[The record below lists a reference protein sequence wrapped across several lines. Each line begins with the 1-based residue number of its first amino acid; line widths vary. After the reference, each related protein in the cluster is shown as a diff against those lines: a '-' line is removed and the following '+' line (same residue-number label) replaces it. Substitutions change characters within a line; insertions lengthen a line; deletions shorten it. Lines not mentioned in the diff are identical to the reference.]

1 MSALAPAPAPARPS
15 YPPSTPAP
23 HPVLGWRVHDTLA
36 MVGRGLRRELRSP
49 DTLLLAVM
57 LPIILMLMF
66 VYVFG
71 GAIQTDARYVDYVV
85 PGILL
90 LCTGYGAATTAVAV
104 ATDMTGGL
112 MDRFRSLPTRPSA
125 ALTGHVVASVVRNA
139 VSTALVIGVAYLVGF
154 RPSAGP
160 GAWTAVVGLLLI
172 YVLALTWVAV
182 CLGLLASSPDA
193 ANGFSFAVLFLPYV
207 SSAFVPPS
215 GMPAVLEW
223 VATHQPITPVADT
236 LRGLFLGLPLDG
248 EPWIASAWCVGFV
261 LLARAGAVVL
271 FRRRR

>member
-1 MSALAPAPAPARPS
+1 MTTLAPAPTGTPR
-15 YPPSTPAP
+15 PPSSAASR
-23 HPVLGWRVHDTLA
+23 PVLGWRVHDTLA
-36 MVGRGLRRELRSP
+36 MVDRSVRRELRAV

-112 MDRFRSLPTRPSA
+112 MDRFRSLPTRPAA
-125 ALTGHVVASVVRNA
+125 ALTGHVAASVARNA

-154 RPSAGP
+154 RPTASP
-160 GAWTAVVGLLLI
+160 GDWVAVVGILLL

-182 CLGLLASSPDA
+182 CLGLVASSAEA
-193 ANGFSFAVLFLPYV
+193 ANGFSFAVLFLPYI

-215 GMPAVLEW
+215 TMPPVLEW
-223 VATHQPITPVADT
+223 VATYQPITPVTDT
-236 LRGLFLGLPLDG
+236 LRGLFLGLPLG
-248 EPWIASAWCVGFV
+248 AEPWVALAWCVGFL
-261 LLARAGAVVL
+261 LLARVWAVVL